1 MKGSGGDEVKRGGGG
16 GRGAEVTRCERKRE
30 VNDAIMLGVLK
41 KSEKIVHYFLL
52 VSFIFSSE

>member
-1 MKGSGGDEVKRGGGG
+1 M
-16 GRGAEVTRCERKRE
+16 TRCERKRE